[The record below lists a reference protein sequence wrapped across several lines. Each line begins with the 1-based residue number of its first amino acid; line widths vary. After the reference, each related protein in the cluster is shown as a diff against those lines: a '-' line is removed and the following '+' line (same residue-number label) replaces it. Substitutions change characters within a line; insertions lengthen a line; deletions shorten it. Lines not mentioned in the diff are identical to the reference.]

1 MAKQPIDLVL
11 PILKDIQ
18 RTLSEHGNRFD
29 QIEHRLEEIS
39 DSMIASLG
47 LASHAN
53 VRHESVK
60 KDIDD
65 LKKRVKRL
73 EAKQ

>member
-11 PILKDIQ
+11 PILDIQ
-18 RTLSEHGNRFD
+18 RTLSDHGKRFD
-29 QIEHRLEEIS
+29 HIEQRLDEIN

-53 VRHESVK
+53 VRHESVR